1 MEKLKKSL
9 QPPSL
14 NLSSALLRYMLCV
27 GMQDYNYLETNCC
40 EITLELGCDKFPP
53 EEKLEPLWED
63 NAVALLN
70 FMLQVGLPVIIVRNL

>member
-1 MEKLKKSL
+1 
-9 QPPSL
+9 
-14 NLSSALLRYMLCV
+14 
-27 GMQDYNYLETNCC
+27 MQDYNYLETNCF

-70 FMLQVGLPVIIVRNL
+70 FMLQVSLSVTVVRSL